1 MKKSKTFLIIG
12 TLMFLFAIVYV
23 WIAINSPCSSF
34 SIPTIVVRMIYLIYA
49 LINITMFVL
58 FGVFS
63 IKEKRK
69 QNKNFIGT
77 IIVLVVFALL
87 ACPLYKFAA
96 VDPFMMSIH
105 MMMSR

>member
-1 MKKSKTFLIIG
+1 
-12 TLMFLFAIVYV
+12 
-23 WIAINSPCSSF
+23 
-34 SIPTIVVRMIYLIYA
+34 
-49 LINITMFVL
+49 MFVL